1 MLLTKIS
8 QAWANSTI
16 PTSNSFSPNK
26 AFKKIRRAVKKRQ
39 LPEKTVT
46 FVLDDAVNLNII
58 TAQEADQIRAAEK
71 GTLMRMRFRWMHLP
85 TTSI

>member
-1 MLLTKIS
+1 MGKWPYYKQLIQS
-8 QAWANSTI
+8 EQ
-16 PTSNSFSPNK
+16 

-39 LPEKTVT
+39 LPKKAVT

-71 GTLMRMRFRWMHLP
+71 ARLDAIQVDAFTNDEYLNNA
-85 TTSI
+85 

>member
-1 MLLTKIS
+1 MGKLNHTYNQLIQS
-8 QAWANSTI
+8 EQ
-16 PTSNSFSPNK
+16 

-39 LPEKTVT
+39 LPKKAVT

-71 GTLMRMRFRWMHLP
+71 ARLDAIQVDAFTNDEYLNNA
-85 TTSI
+85 